1 MELAIRSLSE
11 LNKLYM
17 IKLKALISPYIRAL
31 VFMPGRL
38 IFALPGLFQIDLLGM
53 SAYLL
58 ITMVFVLEK
67 LPEFSL

>member
-11 LNKLYM
+11 LNKQYM
-17 IKLKALISPYIRAL
+17 IKKALISPYIRAL